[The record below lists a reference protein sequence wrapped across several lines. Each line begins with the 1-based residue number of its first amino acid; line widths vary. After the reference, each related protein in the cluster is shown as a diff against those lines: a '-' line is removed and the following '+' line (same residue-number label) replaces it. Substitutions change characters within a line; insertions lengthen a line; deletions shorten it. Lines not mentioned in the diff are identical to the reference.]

1 MFLTIL
7 LRRERTD
14 KISEKEGGSEC
25 EMFEMGF
32 KLDNIALS
40 TIFEGT
46 VLTVSGLKLILYY
59 TYTMYTFTYLR
70 QKIKL

>member
-1 MFLTIL
+1 
-7 LRRERTD
+7 
-14 KISEKEGGSEC
+14 
-25 EMFEMGF
+25 MFEMGF
-32 KLDNIALS
+32 KLDNIALT

-46 VLTVSGLKLILYY
+46 VLTVSGLELILYY